1 MARAKFISGIES
13 LSGTICK
20 QRLPDGRKKILYAV
34 TRKNGTH
41 IYSRIIE
48 PRKTHVSESEEARR
62 MRFRVCAQAT
72 AIVLRETRPKNKT
85 RGEIWKQCQRVF
97 DKAPCFLEAEYVA
110 QTFHSALKC
119 LISFHSSSFHGVLCS
134 RLSRAKNNFWV
145 FWGHFGAFWTK
156 EKIIF
161 V

>member
-48 PRKTHVSESEEARR
+48 PRKTAVSETEEARR

-72 AIVLRETRPKNKT
+72 AIVLRETRPKNKK

-110 QTFHSALKC
+110 QMVMGKKN
-119 LISFHSSSFHGVLCS
+119 ISDYDKS
-134 RLSRAKNNFWV
+134 RLKGR
-145 FWGHFGAFWTK
+145 
-156 EKIIF
+156 
-161 V
+161 